1 MLKII
6 IFCLMVYTVSFVIV
20 YKKNLIT
27 KPYEF
32 LMTILGLKD
41 SLVCMICTP
50 FWIAGILSTLNIFVL
65 SQMGITP
72 SLVLFGE
79 FNCWL
84 EYAGGIFIDMFSTAS
99 IVFIMDQ
106 ILLFFTENRKL
117 DVTILKENTVQL
129 LHD

>member
-1 MLKII
+1 
-6 IFCLMVYTVSFVIV
+6 MVYTVSFVIV

-65 SQMGITP
+65 PQMGITP
-72 SLVLFGE
+72 SLILFGE
-79 FNCWL
+79 FSGWL
-84 EYAGGIFIDMFSTAS
+84 EYTGAVLVDMFSTAS
-99 IVFIMDQ
+99 VVFIMDQ
-106 ILLFFTENRKL
+106 ILLYFTESKKL
-117 DVTILKENTVQL
+117 DITIINKEDTVQL